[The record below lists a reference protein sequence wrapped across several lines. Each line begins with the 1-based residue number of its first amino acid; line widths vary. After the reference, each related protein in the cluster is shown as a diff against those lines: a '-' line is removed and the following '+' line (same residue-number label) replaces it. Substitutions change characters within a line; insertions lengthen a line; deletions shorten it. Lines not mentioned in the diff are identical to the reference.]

1 MSAMQGEPVIPGV
14 TIPDR
19 SSVKVKTTAKGE
31 AMPEVSAYEGTTEA
45 EMARLSDVA
54 VKTYLATREALV
66 GSVVL
71 A

>member
-19 SSVKVKTTAKGE
+19 SSVKIKTTAKGE
-31 AMPEVSAYEGTTEA
+31 ATPETSVYEGTSEE
-45 EMARLSDVA
+45 EMARLSEVA
-54 VKTYLATREALV
+54 VKTYLATRDALT